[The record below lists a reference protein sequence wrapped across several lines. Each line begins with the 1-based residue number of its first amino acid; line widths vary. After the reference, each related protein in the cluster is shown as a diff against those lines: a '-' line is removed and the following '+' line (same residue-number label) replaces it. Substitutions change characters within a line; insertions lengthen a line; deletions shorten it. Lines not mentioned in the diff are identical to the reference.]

1 MAKVVPMVTA
11 TSMFEEPSSGSKT
24 MAYLAAG
31 ESWRSTKGSSFS
43 SEAMMPMLSRRERQW
58 MSASLA

>member
-11 TSMFEEPSSGSKT
+11 TSMFEEPSKGSKT
-24 MAYLAAG
+24 MAYWRGRVVTQHQRLLVLLRRDDADALAQAQ
-31 ESWRSTKGSSFS
+31 
-43 SEAMMPMLSRRERQW
+43 QW